1 MDTTLIILIAIALVM
16 LAIGGLF
23 AAAESALAVRSRS
36 ELYRLAEGSGRVDRA
51 IRAIADDEGTHA
63 NALAFARVITES
75 LFAAIIT
82 VVLASVFEENV
93 WLTLLVAT
101 LVLIGS
107 TFVLVG
113 TSPRN
118 VGMTHPSKI
127 LRLVAPIIRLVR
139 IILGPIATGLI
150 RVSTR
155 VSERTSDSEFDTEER
170 HLISMVDR
178 AAERN
183 LLAEEDRAYIQSFL
197 QFGDTLAREVMVPRT
212 DMITV
217 SAESTVLEAFEQ
229 LLASRHTRLP
239 VVEAGADDIHGIVT
253 LRDLAGFV
261 HRKPQEAATSPV
273 TRMMRETLF
282 VPDVVK
288 ASDLMQLM
296 QQKAH
301 HLALTVDEYGGIS
314 GLVTLEDLIEELI
327 GEIYDEHDRERPEVE
342 PQSDGSFV
350 LNPRLSLSELGQLFD
365 IEIEDD
371 DVDTVAGLL
380 VKELGRLAVT
390 DDAVTVAGIELTA
403 LQTDRRHIIHSIR
416 ATWVGGNGEETE

>member
-253 LRDLAGFV
+253 LRDLACLLYTSD
-261 HRKPQEAATSPV
+261 AA
-273 TRMMRETLF
+273 
-282 VPDVVK
+282 
-288 ASDLMQLM
+288 
-296 QQKAH
+296 
-301 HLALTVDEYGGIS
+301 DE
-314 GLVTLEDLIEELI
+314 
-327 GEIYDEHDRERPEVE
+327 
-342 PQSDGSFV
+342 
-350 LNPRLSLSELGQLFD
+350 
-365 IEIEDD
+365 
-371 DVDTVAGLL
+371 
-380 VKELGRLAVT
+380 
-390 DDAVTVAGIELTA
+390 
-403 LQTDRRHIIHSIR
+403 
-416 ATWVGGNGEETE
+416 